1 MSFLTSLTGG
11 IRDLFRKKQAERE
24 MDEEL
29 RNYLDATAQEK
40 MRSGMS
46 REQALRAARVEMGS
60 TEAVKEGIRGAGWE
74 STLETFWQDLR
85 YGVRQL
91 RRSPGFTTVA
101 VLTLALG
108 IGANTAIFS
117 MIDAIMLKTLP
128 VDDPSRLVVLRW
140 AAHTQPERNGTSSFG
155 DCDRGEKHNPSGC
168 SLPYPFFELIHSQK
182 DAFSSATA
190 FAGPASLVMT
200 GNGLARIASGEVVSG
215 DYFSTL
221 GVKAVWGRTLS
232 PEDETPSALPVIVL
246 SYAYWQTAFGGSN
259 DVLGRS
265 IQLNRVPATIVGVA
279 EPGFTHLSPG
289 KSPDLFL
296 TISAIPSLN
305 VPWGNIEAGMRTYD
319 EWWLVVVARLAPG
332 VSLVQAQAAATL
344 AFRNAMLHGEK
355 PRSKE
360 ADDPKILLLPAQ
372 DGLVGQREFFAQP
385 LYILMCAVGLVL
397 LIACAN
403 VAGLLLARATA
414 RQKEMAIR
422 LAVGGGRL
430 RIIRQLLTESVAL
443 SVAGGALGVLFAYWG
458 VRVMTGP
465 LVLGKTDRP
474 FPFAIQPDWRALA
487 FTISISVLTGLIF
500 GLAPALRSTRLSLT
514 PALKDNGSLLS
525 GGAASHRGRWRLDRA
540 LVVVQVGLSMIVL
553 VGAGLMVR
561 TLQNLRNV
569 NAGFDTHNLLLF
581 GINPTLQMYKGSQ
594 IQSLYQNMQE
604 RVSALPSV
612 ISVSY
617 SSDTL
622 LSGSLWTSDLHIEG
636 QPEKSTQEV
645 DMLATGADFV
655 KTLRIPVL
663 EGRAFTPADF
673 DIAAQAAALREAAEQ
688 EPAAAKPSTAAKSPA
703 PVSPT
708 VPIMVNAAFVH
719 RYFPNENPL
728 GKMLKQGDSNSASGG
743 SFGSAPNI
751 RRWAIV
757 GVVGDTK
764 YDDLR
769 REIQPGVY
777 VPLATGGAYFE
788 VRTAANPSSLVPQV
802 RDIANRLDSN
812 LPLFGVRTQTD
823 AVESLM
829 TQERVIARLSSFFGL
844 LALVL
849 ACIGIY
855 GLLAYEV
862 ARRTREIGIRM
873 SLGAE
878 RADVTRLIIAR
889 GMKLTALGL
898 ILGGIA
904 GLALTRLLSSL
915 LFNIKPADPATYV
928 AVTLLLAAVAFL
940 ASYLPAWRASK
951 VDPMVALRYE

>member
-1 MSFLTSLTGG
+1 MPIFRNFLGG
-11 IRDLFRKKQAERE
+11 IRNLFRKKQAERE
-24 MDEEL
+24 MEEEL
-29 RNYLDATAQEK
+29 RGYIDASAQEK
-40 MRSGMS
+40 MRSGLN
-46 REQALRAARVEMGS
+46 REQALLAARVEMGS
-60 TEAVKEGIRGAGWE
+60 PDSVKEGIRSVGWE
-74 STLETFWQDLR
+74 SMVENFWHDLR
-85 YGVRQL
+85 YGIRQL
-91 RRSPGFTTVA
+91 RRNPGFTTVA

-117 MIDAIMLKTLP
+117 MIDAIMLKELP

-140 AAHTQPERNGTSSFG
+140 AAHVQPDRNGTSSFG
-155 DCDRGEKHNPSGC
+155 DCQRSEKDTPSGC
-168 SLPYPFFELIHSQK
+168 SLPYPFFETIRSQK
-182 DAFSSATA
+182 DAFSAATA

-221 GVKAVWGRTLS
+221 GVKAVLGRTLS
-232 PEDETPSALPVIVL
+232 PEDDTPSSPPVIVL

-259 DVLGRS
+259 DVLGRL
-265 IQLNRVPATIVGVA
+265 IVLNSVPAAIVGVA

-289 KSPDLFL
+289 KSPDLFI
-296 TISAIPSLN
+296 TISAIPGLN
-305 VPWGNIEAGMRTYD
+305 IPWGDIKSGMRTYD
-319 EWWLVVVARLAPG
+319 EWWLVIVARLKPG
-332 VSLVQAQAAATL
+332 VSLAQAQAAATL

-372 DGLVGQREFFAQP
+372 QGLTGQRGFYAQP
-385 LYILMCAVGLVL
+385 LYTLLCAVGLVL

-403 VAGLLLARATA
+403 VGGLLLARATA

-443 SVAGGALGVLFAYWG
+443 SVAGGALGVVFAYWG

-465 LVLGKTDRP
+465 LVLGKTDSP
-474 FPFAIQPDWRALA
+474 FPFEIQPDWRALT
-487 FTISISVLTGLIF
+487 FTVSISVLTGLIF

-525 GGAASHRGRWRLDRA
+525 GGAASARRRWRLDRA

-561 TLQNLRNV
+561 TLQNLRSV
-569 NAGFDTHNLLLF
+569 KAGFDTHNLLLF
-581 GINPTLQMYKGSQ
+581 GINPTLQKYKGLQ

-604 RVSALPSV
+604 QISALPGV
-612 ISVSY
+612 ISASY

-622 LSGSLWTSDLHIEG
+622 LSGGLWTSDLHIEG
-636 QPEKSTQEV
+636 QPEKTTQEV
-645 DMLATGADFV
+645 DMLATGPDFV

-663 EGRAFTPADF
+663 EGRAFTSVDF
-673 DIAAQAAALREAAEQ
+673 DVAAQAAALREASEHKPSSTN
-688 EPAAAKPSTAAKSPA
+688 PAAASKSPA
-703 PVSPT
+703 PPSPT
-708 VPIMVNAAFVH
+708 VPVMVNAAFAH

-728 GKMLKQGDSNSASGG
+728 GKMLTQGDSNSSTGG
-743 SFGSAPNI
+743 SFGSMPNI

-757 GVVGDTK
+757 GVAGDTK

-769 REIQPGVY
+769 REVQPGVY

-788 VRTAANPSSLVPQV
+788 VRTATNPSSLVPQV
-802 RDIANRLDSN
+802 RDIANRLDRN

-823 AVESLM
+823 AIESLM

-849 ACIGIY
+849 ACVGLY

-862 ARRTREIGIRM
+862 ARRTREIGIRI

-878 RADVTRLIIAR
+878 RIDVTRLIIAR
-889 GMKLTALGL
+889 GMWLTALGL
-898 ILGGIA
+898 VLGGTA
-904 GLALTRLLSSL
+904 GLALTRLLSTL
-915 LFNIKPADPATYV
+915 LFNIKPADPPTYIGV
-928 AVTLLLAAVAFL
+928 GVLLAGVALL
-940 ASYLPAWRASK
+940 ASYIPAWRAAK